1 MRKVL
6 IMGSTGSIG
15 TQALEIIRN
24 NKDKFKA
31 VGLTCRSRVDSLIE
45 QIREFA
51 PEAVSVGNAEDAARV
66 QAEFPDI
73 TVYYGDAGLVEIAQM
88 DCDIVLNSL
97 MGISGLA
104 PTYKAIDCGR
114 DIALANK
121 ETLVA
126 GGALVTD
133 LCRQNGVRLLPV
145 DSEHSAI
152 FQCLEGNGG
161 SACGRAYRE
170 PDGGIDR
177 PVRRILLTASG
188 GPFRGRSLEE
198 MRDVTIEQALN
209 HPKWSMGSKITIDSA
224 TMMNKG
230 LEVIEARWLFD
241 VPADKIDVHVHPE
254 SIVHS
259 MVEFCDGSVMAQM
272 GLPDMKIPISL
283 TLNYP
288 DRMKLIGD
296 FDPEA
301 SDAPGAGALDL
312 FTTGANLTFE
322 KPDRKVFR
330 CIDLAYAALKEGGA
344 APVVMN
350 GANEALVAM
359 FLSGKIGFLDIP
371 ETIEKVMDAAD
382 FAAPATVDEILH
394 IDREARRMAAELL

>member
-1 MRKVL
+1 MDCVDMVL
-6 IMGSTGSIG
+6 SCI
-15 TQALEIIRN
+15 
-24 NKDKFKA
+24 
-31 VGLTCRSRVDSLIE
+31 VGI
-45 QIREFA
+45 
-51 PEAVSVGNAEDAARV
+51 
-66 QAEFPDI
+66 
-73 TVYYGDAGLVEIAQM
+73 AGLKPAFRTVS
-88 DCDIVLNSL
+88 C
-97 MGISGLA
+97 GTPLA
-104 PTYKAIDCGR
+104 I
-114 DIALANK
+114 ANK
-121 ETLVA
+121 ETLVVA
-126 GGALVTD
+126 GELIMRTAKE
-133 LCRQNGVRLLPV
+133 QNAPVLPV

-152 FQCLEGNGG
+152 FQCLAGEQYN
-161 SACGRAYRE
+161 
-170 PDGGIDR
+170 
-177 PVRRILLTASG
+177 PVEKLIITASG
-188 GPFRGRSLEE
+188 GSFRGYT
-198 MRDVTIEQALN
+198 RDQLADVKLEQALK
-209 HPKWSMGSKITIDSA
+209 HPVWNMGSKITIDSA

-241 VPADKIDVHVHPE
+241 VPADRIDIHVHPQ

-259 MVEFCDGSVMAQM
+259 MVEFCDGSVIAQM

-283 TLNYP
+283 ALNYP

-330 CIDLAYAALKEGGA
+330 CIDLAYTALKEGGA

>member
-1 MRKVL
+1 MKKVL

-24 NKDKFKA
+24 NRERFTA
-31 VGLTCRSRVDSLIE
+31 VGLTCRSRVDDLIA
-45 QIREFA
+45 QVKEFA
-51 PEAVSVGNAEDAARV
+51 PEAVCVGNEADAARV
-66 QAEFPDI
+66 RAEFPGLE
-73 TVYYGDAGLVEIAQM
+73 VFFGDKGLVQIASM

-104 PTYKAIDCGR
+104 PTYEAISRGR

-126 GGALVTD
+126 GGKLITD
-133 LCRQNGVRLLPV
+133 LCREKDVRLLPV

-170 PDGGIDR
+170 PGVHDYKLNHSGKKLKLDLNINIKNEDEAKLYR

-188 GPFRGRSLEE
+188 GPFRGRSYES
-198 MRDVTIEQALN
+198 MKGVTVEQALN
-209 HPKWSMGSKITIDSA
+209 HPKWKMGSKITIDSA

-241 VPADKIDVHVHPE
+241 VPADKIDIHVHPQ

-259 MVEFCDGSVMAQM
+259 MVEFMDGSVIAQM
-272 GLPDMKIPISL
+272 GLPDMKIPIGL
-283 TLNYP
+283 ALNYP
-288 DRMKLIGD
+288 DR
-296 FDPEA
+296 
-301 SDAPGAGALDL
+301 LDL
-312 FTTGANLTFE
+312 LEEFDGIDEHRTSDGSLDFFTAGSSLTFE
-322 KPDRKVFR
+322 QPDRRVFR
-330 CIDLAYAALKEGGA
+330 CIDLAYDALKEGGS
-344 APVVMN
+344 APVIMN
-350 GANEALVAM
+350 GANEE
-359 FLSGKIGFLDIP
+359 LDVP
-371 ETIEKVMDAAD
+371 GRE
-382 FAAPATVDEILH
+382 
-394 IDREARRMAAELL
+394 DRLPGYT

>member
-1 MRKVL
+1 
-6 IMGSTGSIG
+6 
-15 TQALEIIRN
+15 
-24 NKDKFKA
+24 
-31 VGLTCRSRVDSLIE
+31 
-45 QIREFA
+45 
-51 PEAVSVGNAEDAARV
+51 
-66 QAEFPDI
+66 
-73 TVYYGDAGLVEIAQM
+73 M

-104 PTYKAIDCGR
+104 PTYTAISCGR

-126 GGALVTD
+126 GGEIVTA
-133 LCRQNGVRLLPV
+133 LCREKGVRLLPV

-170 PDGGIDR
+170 PDAAGTGAGAQNER

-198 MRDVTIEQALN
+198 MRDVTIAQALN

-241 VPADKIDVHVHPE
+241 IPGDRIDIHVHPE

-259 MVEFCDGSVMAQM
+259 MVEFCDGSVIAQM

-283 TLNYP
+283 ALNYP
-288 DRMKLIGD
+288 SRLELPGD
-296 FDPEA
+296 
-301 SDAPGAGALDL
+301 SLDF
-312 FTTGANLTFE
+312 FTTGSKLTFE

-330 CIDLAYAALKEGGA
+330 CIDLAYSALKEGGS
-344 APVVMN
+344 APVIMN
-350 GANEALVAM
+350 GANEELVGM
-359 FLSGKIGFLDIP
+359 FLGGKIGFLDIP
-371 ETIEKVMDAAD
+371 ETIEKVMDAI
-382 FAAPATVDEILH
+382 PHTSPSTVEEILAA
-394 IDREARRMAAELL
+394 DREAREKARALLNK